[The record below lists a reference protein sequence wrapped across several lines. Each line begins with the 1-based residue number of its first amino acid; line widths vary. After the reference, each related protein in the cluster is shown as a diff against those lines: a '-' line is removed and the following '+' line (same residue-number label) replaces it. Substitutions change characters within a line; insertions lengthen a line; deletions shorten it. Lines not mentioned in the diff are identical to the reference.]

1 MSKNKVERDCIQ
13 NMVYMEM
20 NSLALVLSPHYSLL
34 KSWQTDK
41 KIVVHFTIYYSP
53 VLNNLQTCNFHFAN
67 GSFKRQLQVTQFI
80 SFHHSFKCHF
90 NYLKRCQLLTS
101 YDIKDRDF
109 MARRLYHWSLYYYSR
124 VHNETT
130 FFCQQVG
137 QLLFPFD
144 RFTVF
149 IEQSE

>member
-13 NMVYMEM
+13 NKVYMGM
-20 NSLALVLSPHYSLL
+20 NSLSFSCYLKIPHYSLL

-109 MARRLYHWSLYYYSR
+109 MTRAFISLEY
-124 VHNETT
+124 
-130 FFCQQVG
+130 
-137 QLLFPFD
+137 LLLLKGTQRNNVLLLAGWLALVSF
-144 RFTVF
+144 
-149 IEQSE
+149 

>member
-13 NMVYMEM
+13 NKVYMGM
-20 NSLALVLSPHYSLL
+20 NSLSFSCYLKIPHYSLL

-109 MARRLYHWSLYYYSR
+109 MARAFISLES
-124 VHNETT
+124 
-130 FFCQQVG
+130 
-137 QLLFPFD
+137 LLLLKGTQRNNVLLLAGWLALVSF
-144 RFTVF
+144 
-149 IEQSE
+149 